1 MSKIKDIFSKYKKII
16 FKTSNDEQN
25 DDLEAEEVALVKK
38 DEKKTK
44 GVKNKKKIENIATF
58 IVILIITVI
67 MINRII
73 KDDTKDDSKDKS
85 SGQYKQFVDNDNK
98 NDATAV
104 ANISVQTDLERELEE
119 ILTKMQG
126 VGEVKVLITYSQTS
140 QIVPI
145 YNETNRN
152 SSTEEEDSTGGT
164 RHSSESDIKK
174 EVVLDSNNDIITE
187 SVMLPKI
194 EGAIVMAKGADKIEV
209 KNNIIQ
215 AVCAVTGLSSHK
227 VQVFEL
233 KNSD

>member
-16 FKTSNDEQN
+16 FKTSNNEQN
-25 DDLEAEEVALVKK
+25 DDSEAEELALVKK

-73 KDDTKDDSKDKS
+73 KDDTKDDSKNKS
-85 SGQYKQFVDNDNK
+85 SSQYKQFVDNDSK
-98 NDATAV
+98 NDTTAV

-145 YNETNRN
+145 YNETNRS
-152 SSTEEEDSTGGT
+152 SSTKEEDSSGGT

-174 EVVLDSNNDIITE
+174 EVVMDSNNDIITE

-227 VQVFEL
+227 VQVFEI
-233 KNSD
+233 NSD

>member
-16 FKTSNDEQN
+16 FKNSNDEQN
-25 DDLEAEEVALVKK
+25 DDSEAEELALVKK

-73 KDDTKDDSKDKS
+73 KDDTKDDSKNKS
-85 SGQYKQFVDNDNK
+85 SSQYKQFVDNDSK
-98 NDATAV
+98 NDTTAV

-145 YNETNRN
+145 YNETNRS
-152 SSTEEEDSTGGT
+152 SSTKEEDSSGGT

-174 EVVLDSNNDIITE
+174 EVVMDSNNDIITE

-227 VQVFEL
+227 VQVFEI
-233 KNSD
+233 NSD